1 MTLRNGSIEVAMMM
15 IIVVVT
21 LVMMLIDVIAEV
33 AMTLIDGMVEVALM
47 LTDVMVEVAVTD
59 KCTRVGIFVDM
70 SVKAATA
77 LLMKVFS

>member
-1 MTLRNGSIEVAMMM
+1 MM